1 MGKDLY
7 DNVPEAKELF
17 EKANEIL
24 GFRIT
29 DIMFAGTDEEL
40 KQTKVTQPAVFLH
53 SVIMAK
59 ALGVKPDAA
68 AGHSLGEFSALV
80 VAGALSFED
89 GLKLVSK
96 RALAMQAACE
106 AQPGTMAAILGLED
120 KVVEEICASVDG
132 VVVAANYNCPGQ
144 IVISG
149 LVEGTGRLYVELT
162 IQELY
167 PDTAYAC
174 MHLLNRVR
182 AAERLTNSM
191 PFKFLKKLKN
201 ILKSR

>member
-1 MGKDLY
+1 
-7 DNVPEAKELF
+7 
-17 EKANEIL
+17 
-24 GFRIT
+24 
-29 DIMFAGTDEEL
+29 
-40 KQTKVTQPAVFLH
+40 
-53 SVIMAK
+53 MA
-59 ALGVKPDAA
+59 DAA
-68 AGHSLGEFSALV
+68 KGIDCGMTAVLGLDREKLSACC
-80 VAGALSFED
+80 E
-89 GLKLVSK
+89 
-96 RALAMQAACE
+96 QAAETGCV
-106 AQPGTMAAILGLED
+106 Q
-120 KVVEEICASVDG
+120 IC
-132 VVVAANYNCPGQ
+132 NYNCPGQ

-182 AAERLTNSM
+182 ATERLTNSM